1 MRHIKKISIMLAA
14 NSLLALFF
22 GTTVFHLLVLLGVIP
37 FNIVWGG
44 RLENADQMYI
54 FESFSLTIN
63 LAVLWI
69 VGMRVNYIPTIISN
83 KVITAFLWLLVI
95 LFSLNTVGN
104 LFSLNS
110 LEAILFTPVT
120 FVAAIF
126 CCRLAVDHEAP

>member
-69 VGMRVNYIPTIISN
+69 VGMRVNYIPTIINN
-83 KVITAFLWLLVI
+83 K
-95 LFSLNTVGN
+95 
-104 LFSLNS
+104 
-110 LEAILFTPVT
+110 
-120 FVAAIF
+120 
-126 CCRLAVDHEAP
+126 

>member
-1 MRHIKKISIMLAA
+1 MLAA

-22 GTTVFHLLVLLGVIP
+22 GTTVFHLLVLLGIIP

-69 VGMRVNYIPTIISN
+69 VGMRVNYIPTIINN

>member
-1 MRHIKKISIMLAA
+1 
-14 NSLLALFF
+14 
-22 GTTVFHLLVLLGVIP
+22 
-37 FNIVWGG
+37 
-44 RLENADQMYI
+44 
-54 FESFSLTIN
+54 
-63 LAVLWI
+63 
-69 VGMRVNYIPTIISN
+69 MRVNYIPTIINN

>member
-69 VGMRVNYIPTIISN
+69 VGMRVNYIPTIINN

>member
-22 GTTVFHLLVLLGVIP
+22 GTTVFHLLVLLGIIP

-69 VGMRVNYIPTIISN
+69 VGMRVNYIPTIINN

>member
-1 MRHIKKISIMLAA
+1 MRHIKKISIMFAA

-22 GTTVFHLLVLLGVIP
+22 STTVFHVLVLLGVIP
-37 FNIVWGG
+37 FDIVWGG
-44 RLENADQMYI
+44 RLENVDQMYI
-54 FESFSLTIN
+54 FESVSLTIN
-63 LAVLWI
+63 LAILWI
-69 VGMRVNYIPTIISN
+69 VGMKVNYIPTIIN
-83 KVITAFLWLLVI
+83 KKVITAFLWLLVI

-126 CCRLAVDHEAP
+126 CCRLAIDNEAP

>member
-1 MRHIKKISIMLAA
+1 MRHIMKISIMLAA

-22 GTTVFHLLVLLGVIP
+22 GTTVFHLLVLLGIIP

-69 VGMRVNYIPTIISN
+69 VGMRVNYIPTIINN